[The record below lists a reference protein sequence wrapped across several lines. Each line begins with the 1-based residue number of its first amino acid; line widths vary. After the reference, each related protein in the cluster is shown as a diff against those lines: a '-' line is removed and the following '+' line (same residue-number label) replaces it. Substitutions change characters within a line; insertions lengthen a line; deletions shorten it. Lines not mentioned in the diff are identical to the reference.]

1 VKGKAFVVSALL
13 SFFFSASWSFGLW
26 YAGKHLS
33 ESFLTILLGSYVL
46 VVTLSV
52 FVSLAI
58 AGDRKWQAAC
68 GSLSAS
74 SLFISVAAVM
84 LAWHHHLTTGP

>member
-1 VKGKAFVVSALL
+1 MKTKAFVVSALISL
-13 SFFFSASWSFGLW
+13 FISAIWSFGLW
-26 YAGKHLS
+26 YAGKHLL
-33 ESFLTILLGSYVL
+33 ETFLTILLGSYVL
-46 VVTLSV
+46 VVILSV
-52 FVSLAI
+52 FASLAL

-74 SLFISVAAVM
+74 SLFISMAAVM